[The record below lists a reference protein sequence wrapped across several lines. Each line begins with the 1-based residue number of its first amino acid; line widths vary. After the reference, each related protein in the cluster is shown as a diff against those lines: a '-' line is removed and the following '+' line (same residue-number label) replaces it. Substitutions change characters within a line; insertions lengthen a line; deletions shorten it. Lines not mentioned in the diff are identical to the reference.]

1 MLLFLIIGIR
11 KAQRLRFLALYFLYE
26 RRHRHIT
33 HALLVTKINWLQ
45 HRQRKASA
53 RRRRVVWSYPR
64 PQGWFEEMYR
74 NPGMST
80 LWKNHFRVSK
90 DTFDYICQLVGPEL
104 SRQNTRLRRAIPL
117 AKRVGM
123 ALWRLGTGNSYRT
136 TGITFGQGKST
147 VIKTRENFMEAFIR
161 RKNEFI
167 RFPEDTRDV
176 AHAMR
181 KMESVAGLPNVVGAT
196 DGPHISIKAPHVNHE
211 DYFNRKQ
218 NYSVNFQGVVDA
230 DGKFIDVSTGWPSSI
245 HDTRVLRLSTLYRRA
260 ENDLILNEPVRHI
273 NRVTVRPLLIG
284 DSAYPLLT
292 WLVGPYPQSRNLSR
306 EHCKFNKILNKTRVI
321 VERAYGKLKSRWRCL
336 LKALEENTGKVPF
349 TVITC
354 CILHNICILLGDDL
368 DDSDLSSDDDDD
380 DKNDDGDNGLAVF
393 GQGRRIRQALTE
405 QRKDLH

>member
-1 MLLFLIIGIR
+1 MEPQRVISLIVALLFLIIAIR
-11 KAQRLRFLALYFLYE
+11 KAQRLRFLALYFLHK
-26 RRHRHIT
+26 RRHRHII
-33 HALLVTKINWLQ
+33 HALLVTKIKRLQ

-80 LWKNHFRVSK
+80 LWKNHFRFSK

-123 ALWRLGTGNSYRT
+123 ALRRLGTGNSYRT
-136 TGITFGQGKST
+136 TEITFGQGRST
-147 VIKTRENFMEAFIR
+147 VIKICENFMEALIR

-181 KMESVAGLPNVVGAT
+181 KMENVAGLPNVVGAI
-196 DGPHISIKAPHVNHE
+196 DGSHISIKAPHVNHE
-211 DYFNRKQ
+211 DYFNRQQ
-218 NYSVNFQGVVDA
+218 NYSMNLHGVVDA
-230 DGKFIDVSTGWPSSI
+230 DGKFIDVSTGWPGSI
-245 HDTRVLRLSTLYRRA
+245 HDARVLRLSTLYRRA

-292 WLVGPYPQSRNLSR
+292 WLVGPYPQSRNLSG

-321 VERAYGKLKSRWRCL
+321 VERAYGKLKSR
-336 LKALEENTGKVPF
+336 
-349 TVITC
+349 
-354 CILHNICILLGDDL
+354 
-368 DDSDLSSDDDDD
+368 
-380 DKNDDGDNGLAVF
+380 
-393 GQGRRIRQALTE
+393 
-405 QRKDLH
+405 